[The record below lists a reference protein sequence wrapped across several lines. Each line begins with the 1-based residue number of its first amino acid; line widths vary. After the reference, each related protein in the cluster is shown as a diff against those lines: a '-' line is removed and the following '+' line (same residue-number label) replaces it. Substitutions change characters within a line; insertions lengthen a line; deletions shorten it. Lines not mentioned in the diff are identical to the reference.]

1 MATRKTSRSKGPRGR
16 GGKSTLTRL
25 QSHFLSRMEW
35 YLDVRE
41 QCNLDP
47 NCEDWMI
54 LAVESAIY
62 STYRDCEEQGIG
74 EKAEILLYV
83 DD

>member
-1 MATRKTSRSKGPRGR
+1 
-16 GGKSTLTRL
+16 
-25 QSHFLSRMEW
+25 MEW

-41 QCNLDP
+41 RCNLDP

-83 DD
+83 DH

>member
-1 MATRKTSRSKGPRGR
+1 MATRKTAGSKGR

-25 QSHFLSRMEW
+25 QSHFLRRMEW

-83 DD
+83 DH